1 MKRTRLELEEIQG
14 LILSGYGERP
24 VARYALF
31 EIVDT
36 ALAKAWLRALLPEL
50 QFSEYRRSRRN
61 QPPFLKPV
69 CVNIAFTHA
78 GLEALG
84 VPASTL
90 SGFSLPFQEGM
101 HEPNRARRLGDD
113 AESSPE
119 NWRWGGPGQQLHGV
133 LALFAGTEDADPE
146 EWKQIGDFIDRHCVV
161 GNGIRAIEV
170 LDTMPANRLLRKEH
184 FGFRDGIANP
194 RLSGI
199 AREGQDDV
207 IASGEFVLGYEN
219 EYGKYPMSP
228 EVSGTSRAAELLPKA
243 SVRDGFR
250 DFGRNGSYLVFRQL
264 SQDVKGLWR
273 YLDSAKSNVPEAPPG
288 LAGAE
293 WLGAKMVGRW
303 RNGTALTRYPD
314 APGPQRDEDDN
325 AFAYG
330 EHDDAFGARCP
341 IGSHIRRTNPRDTAL
356 PIPHDP
362 ELSGTPEVE
371 SVRNARLVLSN
382 KHRLMRRG
390 RAYGEPLDPDY
401 EPEAMLHAD
410 DSGERGLHF
419 LCFNANLSRQFEF
432 VQSNWAQNPTF
443 AGLSR
448 DPDPLTS
455 CQRRFPFPAATFT
468 LQGCPPRRVH
478 GVPRVVELRGGAYFF
493 MPSRSTLSYLS
504 QL

>member
-1 MKRTRLELEEIQG
+1 LL
-14 LILSGYGERP
+14 
-24 VARYALF
+24 
-31 EIVDT
+31 DT
-36 ALAKAWLRALLPEL
+36 L
-50 QFSEYRRSRRN
+50 QFGSFRGSRRSE
-61 QPPFLKPV
+61 PPYLGDLCANV
-69 CVNIAFTHA
+69 AFTHA
-78 GLEALG
+78 GFAKLG
-84 VPASTL
+84 LPAVTL
-90 SGFSLPFQEGM
+90 AGFAAPFQEGM
-101 HEPNRARRLGDD
+101 SEPSRARRLGDD
-113 AESSPE
+113 GESAPERWQWGRPEDPVHGLLAVFAGDGDADAEDWVRIEEFISSE
-119 NWRWGGPGQQLHGV
+119 LCSDHGV
-133 LALFAGTEDADPE
+133 RLFTL
-146 EWKQIGDFIDRHCVV
+146 
-161 GNGIRAIEV
+161 
-170 LDTMPANRLLRKEH
+170 LDTVASNRTRRKEH

-199 AREGQDDV
+199 ARQGQDDV

-228 EVSGTSRAAELLPKA
+228 EVSATSRAAELLPKA
-243 SVRDGFR
+243 IVRDGFR

-273 YLDSAKSNVPEAPPG
+273 YLDSAKSKVPDAPPG

-303 RNGTALTRYPD
+303 RNGTPLSRYPD

-371 SVRNARLVLSN
+371 SVRNARLALSN

-401 EPEAMLHAD
+401 EPEAMLRAD

-419 LCFNANLSRQFEF
+419 LCFNANISRQFEF

-478 GVPRVVELRGGAYFF
+478 GVPRVIELRGGAYFF
-493 MPSRSTLSYLS
+493 MPSRSALSYLS